1 MFRNVRSSLW
11 LVLVAFLFVGCGQ
24 DSCPTAP
31 KPGVLDFEFQD
42 MVMSHNFMGH
52 TAVFMSDGSEVR
64 VTRYSQEFSN
74 SMDVL
79 PRLGGH
85 TFGVII
91 SDLQGRT
98 LAESYGVYCG
108 GFTIT
113 ENVATV
119 ELRREVFSFGEALD
133 RMSRL
138 KSYVLNH
145 TLDFEIPADG
155 QPKTFGTYSTLLS
168 HSIPV
173 DGLVGCALRSGN
185 IDNPATG
192 CQ

>member
-1 MFRNVRSSLW
+1 MFRNSLW
-11 LVLVAFLFVGCGQ
+11 LVIVAFIFIGCSQ
-24 DSCPTAP
+24 DACPTAP

-42 MVMSHNFMGH
+42 MAMSHNFMGH
-52 TAVFMSDGSEVR
+52 TIVFLSDGSEVR

-74 SMDVL
+74 SSDVL

-85 TFGVII
+85 TFGVIV
-91 SDLQGRT
+91 SDLQGNT

-119 ELRREVFSFGEALD
+119 ELRREVFSFGEAPD

-138 KSYVLNH
+138 KSYVLDH
-145 TLDFEIPADG
+145 TRDFVFPAEG
-155 QPKTFGTYSTLLS
+155 QPYTFGTYSTLLS
-168 HSIPV
+168 NSLPN
-173 DGLVGCALRSGN
+173 DGLVGCALRRGN
-185 IDNPATG
+185 TDNPASG
-192 CQ
+192 CGGTP